1 MENFD
6 KIVKPL
12 YDLLKKPDTKGQ
24 VVPSSTSVFCELVH
38 QAAIAKLITAITE
51 SPILAFPDSELPF
64 VLHADTSWQG
74 LVCALYQIQRG
85 VTRVFGCGSCTF
97 LRAEQKHYSSKL
109 KFLALKWD
117 FCDHFKEY
125 LYYAKSCDL
134 YIDNNLLAHVM
145 STGKLNATGQRWA
158 NELSD

>member
-6 KIVKPL
+6 KTVKPL

-24 VVPSSTSVFCELVH
+24 VVPSSTSIFCELVH
-38 QAAIAKLITAITE
+38 QAAIAKLITA
-51 SPILAFPDSELPF
+51 FPDSELPF
-64 VLHADTSWQG
+64 ALHADTSGQG

-85 VTRVFGCGSCTF
+85 VTRVIRCGSCTF

-134 YIDNNLLAHVM
+134 YIYNNLLAHVM
-145 STGKLNATGQRWA
+145 STGKLNAAGQRWA
-158 NELSD
+158 NELND